1 MSPDL
6 AVTLI
11 FYGAS
16 ALALAAGI
24 VIGSHLRQPIRLRR
38 RRSGNPQYIP
48 APSEGPLSAD
58 RVQLEEDDIRGVLG
72 KMGHSTEEA
81 ARIAREIASKG
92 NSVLRTIGG
101 GERP

>member
-16 ALALAAGI
+16 ALALTAGI
-24 VIGSHLRQPIRLRR
+24 IIGSHLRQPIRLRR
-38 RRSGNPQYIP
+38 RRSSNPKSIP

-58 RVQLEEDDIRGVLG
+58 RVKLEEDDIRGVLG
-72 KMGHSTEEA
+72 QMGHSTEEA
-81 ARIAREIASKG
+81 ARIAREMASKG
-92 NSVLRTIGG
+92 KSLLRTIGG